1 MKNKRKSPTKTKRK
15 PKKEDTM
22 SRYETQNGITSPP
35 SGDPNPWP
43 DPPPPP
49 KES

>member
-1 MKNKRKSPTKTKRK
+1 MKGKLKATRKRKRK

-22 SRYETQNGITSPP
+22 SRYGPQNGITVPP

-49 KES
+49 KQ